1 MAELRFE
8 VRRADDVADDV
19 ACGGSG
25 AVVELNHASDSSVS
39 AILYRLVIKVVY
51 YVSSDCNCGIWYQS
65 GCCNVIS

>member
-8 VRRADDVADDV
+8 VRREDDV

-25 AVVELNHASDSSVS
+25 AVVELNHASDSNVS